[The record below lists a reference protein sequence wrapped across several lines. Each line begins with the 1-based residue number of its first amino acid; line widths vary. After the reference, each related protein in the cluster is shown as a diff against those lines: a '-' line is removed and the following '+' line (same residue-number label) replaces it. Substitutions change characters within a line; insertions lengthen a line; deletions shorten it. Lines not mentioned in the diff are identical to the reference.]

1 LRFASARAGSANF
14 AAMPDTQ
21 SSNVRVNRNS
31 IQLEGSQLSRMTQLL
46 SGILGWPVIDRTGLT
61 GSYNASLT
69 WGDAPVTNGDVIA
82 STAPAP
88 TTDPHHESI
97 FTAIQDQLD
106 LSLDS
111 QRAPIDTLVIHSME
125 MSSANEQAIA
135 KPKLA
140 LFFRSPADNIWLSL
154 SRRAV
159 PNLPK
164 LPSRCS
170 NSVGFW
176 PNVNFFTKLQLQSI
190 EKTLSIG
197 HNNCL
202 ACVSSDIVQLP
213 CPVDVCLYCSELFIK

>member
-125 MSSANEQAIA
+125 MPSANEQLS
-135 KPKLA
+135 PNRNWHC
-140 LFFRSPADNIWLSL
+140 FFGVRQTTFGSASPEGPSQI
-154 SRRAV
+154 SR
-159 PNLPK
+159 NY
-164 LPSRCS
+164 
-170 NSVGFW
+170 
-176 PNVNFFTKLQLQSI
+176 
-190 EKTLSIG
+190 
-197 HNNCL
+197 
-202 ACVSSDIVQLP
+202 
-213 CPVDVCLYCSELFIK
+213 PVDVPIRSGFGRTSTFLLNYSCSPLRKHSR